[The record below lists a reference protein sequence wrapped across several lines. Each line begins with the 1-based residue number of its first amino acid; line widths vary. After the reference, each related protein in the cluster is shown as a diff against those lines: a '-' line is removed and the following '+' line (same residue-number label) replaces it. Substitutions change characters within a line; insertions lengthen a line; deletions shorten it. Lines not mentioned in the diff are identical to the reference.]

1 MTDLSKTI
9 APKSDQLNADDL
21 IAGPRVI
28 KITKVSLTTIA
39 EQPVA
44 LSFEGD
50 NGKPFLPCKSM
61 RRVLVTVWGQ
71 DGTSFVG
78 RSLRLYRDDKVTF
91 GAVAVGGIRI
101 SHMSHIDKP
110 QTMALTA
117 TKASRKPFTVQPLET
132 EAVKQMTPLL
142 AEDDPIL
149 MKAKEE
155 AAKGTES
162 YKKWWLANK
171 HIHQALLPHKEMLKD
186 IAAHAGEPTQ
196 AEALSALLT
205 NPIDDKTPV
214 TENT

>member
-44 LSFEGD
+44 LNFEGD
-50 NGKPFLPCKSM
+50 NGKPYLPCKSM

-71 DGTSFVG
+71 DGASFVG
-78 RSLRLYRDDKVTF
+78 RSMRLYRDDKVTF
-91 GAVAVGGIRI
+91 GAVSVGGIRI
-101 SHMSHIDKP
+101 SHMSHIDKDH
-110 QTMALTA
+110 TMALTA
-117 TKASRKPFTVQPLET
+117 SKTQRKPFTVKPLVDGS
-132 EAVKQMTPLL
+132 APNPVVL

-149 MKAKEE
+149 VKAKEE

-171 HIHQALLPHKEMLKD
+171 HVHQALLPHKEMLKEL
-186 IAAHAGEPTQ
+186 AASIPDQ
-196 AEALSALLT
+196 L
-205 NPIDDKTPV
+205 IDDKTPV
-214 TENT
+214 KEGV

>member
-9 APKSDQLNADDL
+9 APKSDQLNSDDL
-21 IAGPRVI
+21 LTGPRVI

-71 DGTSFVG
+71 DGAAYVG
-78 RSLRLYRDDKVTF
+78 RSMRLYRDDKVTF

-110 QTMALTA
+110 VTMALTA
-117 TKASRKPFTVQPLET
+117 TKASRKPFTVQPLSVDKLET
-132 EAVKQMTPLL
+132 SVPALS
-142 AEDDPIL
+142 EDDPIL
-149 MKAKEE
+149 VKAKEE
-155 AAKGTES
+155 ATNGTES
-162 YKKWWLANK
+162 YTAWWRANP
-171 HIHQALLPHKEMLKD
+171 HVRDALKPHKDELKE
-186 IAAHAGEPTQ
+186 IC
-196 AEALSALLT
+196 SASDVAKIKPVEELV
-205 NPIDDKTPV
+205 IDDDGVVQEKK
-214 TENT
+214 

>member
-21 IAGPRVI
+21 ITGPRII

-39 EQPVA
+39 DQPVA

-50 NGKPFLPCKSM
+50 NGKPYLPCKSM

-71 DGTSFVG
+71 DGAAFVG

-117 TKASRKPFTVQPLET
+117 TKASRKPFTVQPLGAEKS
-132 EAVKQMTPLL
+132 EPTPALL

-149 MKAKEE
+149 VKAKEE
-155 AAKGTES
+155 AAKGMES
-162 YKKWWLANK
+162 YKKWWSDNK
-171 HIHQALLPHKEMLKD
+171 HVQQALLPHKDMLKNL
-186 IAAHAGEPTQ
+186 AASIP
-196 AEALSALLT
+196 S
-205 NPIDDKTPV
+205 PIDDKTPV
-214 TENT
+214 AENG